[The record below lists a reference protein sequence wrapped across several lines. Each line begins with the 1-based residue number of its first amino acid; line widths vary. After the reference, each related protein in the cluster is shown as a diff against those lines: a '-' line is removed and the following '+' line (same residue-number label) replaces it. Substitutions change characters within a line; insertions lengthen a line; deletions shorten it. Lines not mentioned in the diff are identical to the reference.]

1 MTAGVGYRVLAL
13 LLAGL
18 LWLAQ
23 PGPCPCWL
31 YTLWRIDTATQ
42 DPHAGHGDH
51 TGHTEPRPASNDEPG
66 GRARSDGDSLRV
78 GVQAPPAPQPASAL
92 LATLAQRTI
101 HWRVLCL
108 TAQASSLWRPA
119 IEPPPPRA
127 PA

>member
-1 MTAGVGYRVLAL
+1 MTTSFGYRWLAV

-18 LWLAQ
+18 LLLAQ

-31 YTLWRIDTATQ
+31 YTLWRIDAATQ
-42 DPHAGHGDH
+42 DPHAGHA
-51 TGHTEPRPASNDEPG
+51 GHVDPARSASDEEPG

-108 TAQASSLWRPA
+108 AAHASSLWRPT

-127 PA
+127 LA